1 MKRPE
6 FIARQGGSPSGFLGR
21 FIAAVMERETE
32 ETNQQVITL
41 LDIQQGDRVL
51 DVGTGSGISLGKLA
65 ALTGGGLA
73 VGVDHSPVMCRRAVH
88 TNRALIADG
97 RASVECAPSNQ
108 LPFDSGTFDAV
119 MSVHTLYF
127 WDPAESHL
135 CEIARVLRPGG
146 QLVLA
151 FRVDD
156 DPATANFPTSVYK
169 FRSAAEVASLV
180 TRCGFENVRFEK
192 SADTIAFLSA
202 TRLHNLEAD
211 VSPSL

>member
-6 FIARQGGSPSGFLGR
+6 FIARQSGQPSGFLGK

-32 ETNQQVITL
+32 ETNQQAIAL

-51 DVGTGSGISLGKLA
+51 DVGAGSGLSLGMLA
-65 ALTGGGLA
+65 AITGNGLA
-73 VGVDHSPVMCRRAVH
+73 VGVDHSSVMCRRAMYA
-88 TNRALIADG
+88 NRALIADG
-97 RASVECAPSNQ
+97 RVNIECAPSSQ

-135 CEIARVLRPGG
+135 CEIARVLRSGG

-151 FRVDD
+151 FRGDD
-156 DPATANFPTSVYK
+156 DPAAANFPTSVYK
-169 FRSAAEVASLV
+169 FRSAAEVVRLV
-180 TRCGFENVRFEK
+180 TRSGFENVRLEK
-192 SADTIAFLSA
+192 SADAVVFLCA
-202 TRLHNLEAD
+202 L
-211 VSPSL
+211 VQ